1 MGMTA
6 DLGMVTKNMIG
17 AAMAMV
23 KTVMPGA
30 RDTAIALFHDLDRQK
45 GMAGDDDAGH
55 EFAKVYQSAASTAL
69 DKMGFSALVMSE
81 TGRGLMHTAREFMA
95 RESHIASQILGQQV
109 DMTDS
114 MGDPYEDCEESF
126 LGRGQELQGVVG
138 DTAWYDQYAPGGR
151 SSRFRGSPEKLR
163 DVAESWRRGGKL
175 MVRFL
180 EDAQAC
186 AHTADKAHKGEAAEA
201 FRKYFANFVGFA
213 PPPDYAH
220 PEETLVAN
228 LVAACSQLAR
238 ACDRYADH
246 VEDAK
251 VKIQQHELDPF
262 HMDMPWDSPMFGG
275 NGYDG
280 GLKDAVL
287 NDPWIHK
294 LGNVAHALDSSEA
307 RVKLPG
313 GSHQRPLLPGL
324 PLFPVPVPGG
334 VPVLVASYQGGA
346 SGVMPAAYVDPD
358 PNIPTKDPVPPVLGT
373 TRLLSV
379 AERKK
384 FVTFVNKLTPLGL
397 GSNAKNPKS
406 PENAYQLRT
415 AGYPERKIPLLSTSK
430 RPFKAADGMRP
441 ADGYMI
447 DSKYVKD
454 DGKDCWRKPETF
466 DQLEDKYNANGKKK
480 WNKEAFFKGLDEG
493 ELGEYRDAMTAHKE
507 IRGLE
512 IITNDKDAVAY
523 WQTLMAQEGV
533 KGTSQYVK

>member
-1 MGMTA
+1 MPA
-6 DLGMVTKNMIG
+6 DLGMITKGMIG
-17 AAMAMV
+17 AAMEMV
-23 KTVMPGA
+23 KAVMPGA
-30 RDTAIALFHDLDRQK
+30 RDTTIALFHDLDRQK
-45 GMAGDDDAGH
+45 GMAGDDDVGH
-55 EFAKVYQSAASTAL
+55 EFAKVYESAASTTL

-114 MGDPYEDCEESF
+114 MGDPYEDCKESF

-138 DTAWYDQYAPGGR
+138 DTSWFDQYAPGGR

-186 AHTADKAHKGEAAEA
+186 AHTADKAHSGEAADT
-201 FRKYFANFVGFA
+201 FRKYFNNFVGFA
-213 PPPDYAH
+213 APPDNAH
-220 PEETLVAN
+220 PDETLVAN
-228 LVAACSQLAR
+228 LVAACSQLAK

-251 VKIQQHELDPF
+251 KKIQQHELDPF

-287 NDPWIHK
+287 DDPWIHK
-294 LGNVAHALDSSEA
+294 LGDVAHALDTSEA
-307 RVKLPG
+307 RVELPD
-313 GSHQRPLLPGL
+313 GSHNQPLLPGL
-324 PLFPVPVPGG
+324 PLVPGLLPEG
-334 VPVLVASYQGGA
+334 IPVLVASYQGGV
-346 SGVMPAAYVDPD
+346 SGVMPAPYVNPD
-358 PNIPTKDPVPPVLGT
+358 PSIPIKDPVPPVPGT
-373 TRLLSV
+373 TRLLSID
-379 AERKK
+379 ERKE
-384 FVTFVNKLTPLGL
+384 FVSFVNTLKPLGL
-397 GSNAKNPKS
+397 GSNAKDPNS

-415 AGYPERKIPLLSTSK
+415 AGYPERKIPLLPTSK

-441 ADGYMI
+441 VDGYMI
-447 DSKYVKD
+447 DSKYVKN

-466 DQLEDKYNANGKKK
+466 DQLEDNYGADGKKK
-480 WNKEAFFKGLDEG
+480 WNKGSFFKGLDEG
-493 ELGEYRDAMTAHKE
+493 ELGQYRDAMTAHKE
-507 IRGLE
+507 IRGLS
-512 IITNDKDAVAY
+512 IVTNDKDAAAY
-523 WQTLMAQEGV
+523 WQTLMAQQGV
-533 KGTSQYVK
+533 KGTSQYVP